1 MMTTDDEVR
10 AVSAAWDEALI
21 ANDAD
26 AVAGFMT
33 GDWMYVG
40 PDGVTSRSD
49 IVGWIG
55 SGRLRHDSMTM
66 IGQDRVLHA
75 GTAVVLTARKAS
87 AGVWDAAPYTADEWI
102 SEVWVPTRD
111 GWRCALSQK
120 SPVTFRRGR

>member
-1 MMTTDDEVR
+1 MMTADDEVR

-21 ANDAD
+21 ANDAE

-33 GDWMYVG
+33 GDWVYVG

-66 IGQDRVLHA
+66 IGRVHVVHA
-75 GTAVVLTARKAS
+75 GNAVVLSARKTS
-87 AGVWDAAPYTADEWI
+87 AGVWDGVPYTADEWN
-102 SEVWVPTRD
+102 SEIWVPTGE

-120 SPVTFRRGR
+120 SPVTP